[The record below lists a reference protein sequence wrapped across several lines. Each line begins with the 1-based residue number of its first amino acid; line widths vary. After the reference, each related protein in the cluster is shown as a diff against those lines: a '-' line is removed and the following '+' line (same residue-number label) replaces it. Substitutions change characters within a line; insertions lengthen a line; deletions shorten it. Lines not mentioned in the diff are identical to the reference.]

1 MDMAATI
8 AAIVSG
14 VAVACITGVIAYL
27 AKIPSRREFDGL
39 KDEVEKLRKENNR
52 LWADRDGIAAD
63 ISDVSKQNKDFR
75 AKVAENYVAK
85 RDLKT
90 LVKGIMA
97 DSSGD

>member
-1 MDMAATI
+1 MGSEVVI
-8 AAIVSG
+8 LRIIIG
-14 VAVACITGVIAYL
+14 VAVAVIVGIIFYV
-27 AKIPSRREFDGL
+27 AKFPNRREFNEL
-39 KDEVEKLRKENNR
+39 KKEMGKLREENSR
-52 LWADRDGIAAD
+52 LWSDRDNIVSD

-85 RDLKT
+85 SDLKT